1 MLDKKADNVTDK
13 VVDKLTKNQILIL
26 NLIENKNQ
34 ISAREL
40 SIELGISHRKTQENI
55 AKLKEIGLLKRIGS
69 PKSGHWEIVHQLL
82 ELTRIKNNKKK

>member
-1 MLDKKADNVTDK
+1 MLDKKADNVTDKVVDK

-55 AKLKEIGLLKRIGS
+55 AKLKKIGLLKRVGS
-69 PKSGHWEIVHQLL
+69 AKGGYWEIIN
-82 ELTRIKNNKKK
+82 EK